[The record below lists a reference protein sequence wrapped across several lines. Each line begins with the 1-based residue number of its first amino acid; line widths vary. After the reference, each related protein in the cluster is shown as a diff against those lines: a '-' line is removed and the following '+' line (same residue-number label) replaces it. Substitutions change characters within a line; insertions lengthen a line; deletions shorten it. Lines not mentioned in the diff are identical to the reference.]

1 MSLKN
6 ILFPIA
12 SPERVKTTLP
22 GVAHMINTLRA
33 DLTLMRV
40 VDPFREGGP
49 KPALHELKLLKPEE
63 HGLDRCRI
71 HIHAHSDEAASI
83 AQYAREQEMDAIFL
97 PFQRAGLRAAF
108 SRTWSLAKKLL
119 VQSPCPVWLMGPSP
133 SGDSSRQ
140 DIRRI
145 LCAVS
150 GRDLHVL
157 KAAAEVSRT
166 LNARLFLLHVVPE
179 VQEGTLAFGFDDH
192 VALSVENGLE
202 LLARMQGDAGTEAL
216 PIVHAGSLW
225 DSIHQMAQSLN
236 VDLVVTGRKRSKV
249 GPFGAAGWQGGFA
262 PLLPLTA
269 SQMLMV

>member
-97 PFQRAGLRAAF
+97 PFQRAVLRAAF

-119 VQSPCPVWLMGPSP
+119 VQSPCPVWLMNGSQNSDSP
-133 SGDSSRQ
+133 Q
-140 DIRRI
+140 AEIRRV
-145 LCAVS
+145 LCSVS
-150 GRDLHVL
+150 GRDLPVL
-157 KAAAEVSRT
+157 KAAAEVSKA
-166 LNARLFLLHVVPE
+166 LDARLFLLHVVPE
-179 VQEGTLAFGFDDH
+179 IHEGALAFGFDDH
-192 VALSVENGLE
+192 VALSVENGLQ
-202 LLARMQGDAGTEAL
+202 LLARMQSDAGTEAL
-216 PIVHAGSLW
+216 PIV
-225 DSIHQMAQSLN
+225 Q
-236 VDLVVTGRKRSKV
+236 V
-249 GPFGAAGWQGGFA
+249 G
-262 PLLPLTA
+262 
-269 SQMLMV
+269 